1 MKPRISLIVA
11 VDSIN
16 GIGKKGKI
24 PWHIKEDLVRL
35 KNLTKGRI
43 VILGRKTYESMV
55 WYYDRSGRPMPAK
68 LYIVITHDEEHK
80 TARENVKTAHS
91 LDEAL
96 ENGQDEEVFIL
107 GGAQIF
113 QQAIDMGIVD
123 RLYLT
128 QVEGD
133 FNCDTFFPDYSDFNK
148 MAKHLT

>member
-16 GIGKKGKI
+16 GIGK
-24 PWHIKEDLVRL
+24 
-35 KNLTKGRI
+35 KGRI

-133 FNCDTFFPDYSDFNK
+133 FNCDTFFPDYSEFKKVLSEKNGEENVIK
-148 MAKHLT
+148 YKFLVLEK